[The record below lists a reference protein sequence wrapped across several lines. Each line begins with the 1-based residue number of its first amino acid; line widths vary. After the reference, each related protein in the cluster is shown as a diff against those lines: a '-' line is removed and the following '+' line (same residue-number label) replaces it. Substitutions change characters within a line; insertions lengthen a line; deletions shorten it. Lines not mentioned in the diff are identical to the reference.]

1 MLGLLVSAVS
11 IIGRGSFEA
20 ELPSAKGVVERIAAI
35 NERPLLTWGII
46 YTHIYMYMNEILF
59 DKT

>member
-20 ELPSAKGVVERIAAI
+20 EIPSAKGVVERIAAI
-35 NERPLLTWGII
+35 NERPLLTWGLYIH
-46 YTHIYMYMNEILF
+46 TYMYMNEILF